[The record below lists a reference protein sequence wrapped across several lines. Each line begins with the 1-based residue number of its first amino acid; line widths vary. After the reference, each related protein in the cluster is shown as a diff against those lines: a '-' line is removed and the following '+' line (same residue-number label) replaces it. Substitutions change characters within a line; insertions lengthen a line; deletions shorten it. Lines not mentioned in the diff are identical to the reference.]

1 MISSSDWNLN
11 TATKNPTTSST
22 NSSGSASGT
31 SGTTSNSSGI
41 VSNPNASLDK
51 DAFLK
56 LLLIELQH
64 QDPTDPMDSDKM
76 LTQTSQLSALEM
88 QQNTNTTMQKM
99 VETMKK
105 LSDSFS
111 TSMNTSALGA
121 IGKMAT
127 VSDNK
132 IKLTGPDELV
142 TLKMYLPE
150 DSDDKGVT
158 LEIYDSNN
166 KLVFS
171 EKSDAKSIS
180 KGLFTME
187 WPGRNNDGVYAGDGQ
202 YTVKMVYNNKNGEK
216 ITANYGTYPIEGV
229 VFKNGVAYAK
239 MAGQEVPFDTI
250 QEITDYKLS
259 SSSSTGSSGQAGGS
273 SNENSSGSKVDGD
286 KGQSSSSST
295 GSTGSSGQAGGSS
308 NENSSGSKEAGD
320 KGQKA

>member
-1 MISSSDWNLN
+1 MATTNWNSNLN
-11 TATKNPTTSST
+11 WTNTANTTNNSTTKTD
-22 NSSGSASGT
+22 NSSNSNNNSGV
-31 SGTTSNSSGI
+31 
-41 VSNPNASLDK
+41 VSNPNATLDK

-99 VETMKK
+99 VETMQK
-105 LSDSFS
+105 LSNSFS
-111 TSMNTSALGA
+111 TSMSTSALGA

-132 IKLTGPDELV
+132 IKLTGADELIA
-142 TLKMYLPE
+142 LKMYLPE
-150 DSDDKGVT
+150 DSDENGVT

-180 KGLFTME
+180 QGLFTME
-187 WPGRNNDGVYAGDGQ
+187 WPGRNNDGVYAGDGE

-216 ITANYGTYPIEGV
+216 ITANYGTYPIEGI
-229 VFKNGVAYAK
+229 VFKDGQAIAK
-239 MAGQEVPFDTI
+239 MAGQEVPFDQI
-250 QEITDYKLS
+250 KEITDYKLG
-259 SSSSTGSSGQAGGS
+259 SSSTSVGDSSSGDSSDGDS
-273 SNENSSGSKVDGD
+273 SNSGSTEDGD
-286 KGQSSSSST
+286 K
-295 GSTGSSGQAGGSS
+295 
-308 NENSSGSKEAGD
+308 EE
-320 KGQKA
+320 KA

>member
-11 TATKNPTTSST
+11 TTATTSGAT
-22 NSSGSASGT
+22 SSGST
-31 SGTTSNSSGI
+31 SGTTRTDSSSSSEI
-41 VSNPNASLDK
+41 VSNPNATLDK

-99 VETMKK
+99 VETMQL
-105 LSDSFS
+105 LSNSFS
-111 TSMNTSALGA
+111 TSMSTSALGA

-132 IKLTGPDELV
+132 IKLTGADEIIA
-142 TLKMYLPE
+142 LKMYLPE
-150 DSDDKGVT
+150 DSDENGVT

-180 KGLFTME
+180 QGLFTME
-187 WPGRNNDGVYAGDGQ
+187 WPGRNNDGVYAGDGE

-229 VFKNGVAYAK
+229 VFKDGVAYAK
-239 MAGQEVPFDTI
+239 MAGQEVPFDAI
-250 QEITDYKLS
+250 QEITDYKLG
-259 SSSSTGSSGQAGGS
+259 SSSSTGGSGSSGDSSGGS
-273 SNENSSGSKVDGD
+273 SDGDSSGSGSTEDGD
-286 KGQSSSSST
+286 K
-295 GSTGSSGQAGGSS
+295 
-308 NENSSGSKEAGD
+308 EE
-320 KGQKA
+320 KA

>member
-11 TATKNPTTSST
+11 TTAT
-22 NSSGSASGT
+22 T
-31 SGTTSNSSGI
+31 SGTTSSGSTSGTTRTDSSSSSGI
-41 VSNPNASLDK
+41 VSNPNATLDK

-99 VETMKK
+99 VETMQK

-111 TSMNTSALGA
+111 TSMSTSALGA

-132 IKLTGPDELV
+132 IKLTGADELIA
-142 TLKMYLPE
+142 LKMYLPE
-150 DSDDKGVT
+150 DSDENGVT

-180 KGLFTME
+180 QGLFTME
-187 WPGRNNDGVYAGDGQ
+187 WPGRNNDGVYAGDGE

-229 VFKNGVAYAK
+229 VFKDGVAYAK
-239 MAGQEVPFDTI
+239 MAGQEVSFDAI
-250 QEITDYKLS
+250 QEITDYKLG
-259 SSSSTGSSGQAGGS
+259 SSSSTGGSGSSGDSSGGS
-273 SNENSSGSKVDGD
+273 SDGDSSGSGSTEDGD
-286 KGQSSSSST
+286 K
-295 GSTGSSGQAGGSS
+295 
-308 NENSSGSKEAGD
+308 EE
-320 KGQKA
+320 KA

>member
-11 TATKNPTTSST
+11 TTAT
-22 NSSGSASGT
+22 T
-31 SGTTSNSSGI
+31 SGTTSSGSTSGTTRTDSSSSSGI
-41 VSNPNASLDK
+41 VSNPNATLDK

-99 VETMKK
+99 VETMQK

-111 TSMNTSALGA
+111 TSMSTSALGA

-132 IKLTGPDELV
+132 IKLTGADELIA
-142 TLKMYLPE
+142 LKMYLPE
-150 DSDDKGVT
+150 DSDENGVA

-180 KGLFTME
+180 QGLFTME
-187 WPGRNNDGVYAGDGQ
+187 WPGRNNDGVYAGDGE

-229 VFKNGVAYAK
+229 VFKDGVAYAK
-239 MAGQEVPFDTI
+239 MAGQEVPFDAI
-250 QEITDYKLS
+250 QEITDYKLG
-259 SSSSTGSSGQAGGS
+259 SSSSTGGSGSSGDSSGGS
-273 SNENSSGSKVDGD
+273 SDGDSSGSGSTEDGD
-286 KGQSSSSST
+286 K
-295 GSTGSSGQAGGSS
+295 
-308 NENSSGSKEAGD
+308 EE
-320 KGQKA
+320 KA

>member
-11 TATKNPTTSST
+11 TAATTSGAT
-22 NSSGSASGT
+22 SSGST
-31 SGTTSNSSGI
+31 SGTTRTDSSSSSGI
-41 VSNPNASLDK
+41 VSNPNATLDK

-99 VETMKK
+99 VETMQK

-111 TSMNTSALGA
+111 TSMSTSALGA

-132 IKLTGPDELV
+132 IKLTGADELIA
-142 TLKMYLPE
+142 LKMYLPE
-150 DSDDKGVT
+150 DSDENGVT

-180 KGLFTME
+180 QGLFTME
-187 WPGRNNDGVYAGDGQ
+187 WPGRNNDGVYAGDGK

-216 ITANYGTYPIEGV
+216 ITANYGTYPIEGIKFV
-229 VFKNGVAYAK
+229 AGVAYAK
-239 MAGQEVPFDTI
+239 MGGQYVSFDDI
-250 QEITDYKLS
+250 GEISDYKLG
-259 SSSSTGSSGQAGGS
+259 SSSSTGGSGSSDGGS
-273 SNENSSGSKVDGD
+273 S
-286 KGQSSSSST
+286 
-295 GSTGSSGQAGGSS
+295 GSTEDG
-308 NENSSGSKEAGD
+308 NKEE
-320 KGQKA
+320 KA

>member
-11 TATKNPTTSST
+11 TTAT
-22 NSSGSASGT
+22 T
-31 SGTTSNSSGI
+31 SGTTSSGSTSGTTRTDSSSSSGI
-41 VSNPNASLDK
+41 VSNPNATLDK

-99 VETMKK
+99 VETMQK

-111 TSMNTSALGA
+111 TSMSTSALGA

-132 IKLTGPDELV
+132 IKLTGADELIA
-142 TLKMYLPE
+142 LKMYLPE
-150 DSDDKGVT
+150 DSDENGVT

-180 KGLFTME
+180 QGLFTME
-187 WPGRNNDGVYAGDGQ
+187 WPGRNNDGVYAGDGE
-202 YTVKMVYNNKNGEK
+202 YTVKMVYSNKNGEK

-229 VFKNGVAYAK
+229 VFKDGVAYAK
-239 MAGQEVPFDTI
+239 MAGQEVPFDAI
-250 QEITDYKLS
+250 QEITDYKLG
-259 SSSSTGSSGQAGGS
+259 SSSSTGGSGSSGDSSGGS
-273 SNENSSGSKVDGD
+273 SDGDSSGSGSTEDGD
-286 KGQSSSSST
+286 K
-295 GSTGSSGQAGGSS
+295 
-308 NENSSGSKEAGD
+308 EE
-320 KGQKA
+320 KA

>member
-1 MISSSDWNLN
+1 MATTNWNSNLN
-11 TATKNPTTSST
+11 WTNTANNSTTKTD
-22 NSSGSASGT
+22 NSSNSNNNSGV
-31 SGTTSNSSGI
+31 
-41 VSNPNASLDK
+41 VSNPNAALDK

-99 VETMKK
+99 VETMEK
-105 LSDSFS
+105 LSNSFS
-111 TSMNTSALGA
+111 TSMSTSALGA

-132 IKLTGPDELV
+132 IKLTGADEIIA
-142 TLKMYLPE
+142 LKMYLPE
-150 DSDDKGVT
+150 DSDENGVT

-180 KGLFTME
+180 QGLFTME
-187 WPGRNNDGVYAGDGQ
+187 WPGRNNDGVYAGDGE

-216 ITANYGTYPIEGV
+216 ITANYGTYPIEGII
-229 VFKNGVAYAK
+229 FKDGQAIAK
-239 MAGQEVPFDTI
+239 MAGQEVPFDQI
-250 QEITDYKLS
+250 KEITDYKLS
-259 SSSSTGSSGQAGGS
+259 SSTGESGSSGDSNSGS
-273 SNENSSGSKVDGD
+273 SDGDSSGSTEDGD
-286 KGQSSSSST
+286 K
-295 GSTGSSGQAGGSS
+295 
-308 NENSSGSKEAGD
+308 EEKV
-320 KGQKA
+320 

>member
-11 TATKNPTTSST
+11 TTAT
-22 NSSGSASGT
+22 T
-31 SGTTSNSSGI
+31 SGTTSSGSTSGTTRTDSSSSSGI
-41 VSNPNASLDK
+41 VSNPNATLDK

-99 VETMKK
+99 VETMQK

-111 TSMNTSALGA
+111 TSMSTSALGA

-132 IKLTGPDELV
+132 IKLTGADELIA
-142 TLKMYLPE
+142 LKMYLPE
-150 DSDDKGVT
+150 DSDENGVT

-180 KGLFTME
+180 QGLFTME
-187 WPGRNNDGVYAGDGQ
+187 WPGRNNDGVYAGDGE

-229 VFKNGVAYAK
+229 VFKDGVAYAK
-239 MAGQEVPFDTI
+239 MAGQEVPFDAI
-250 QEITDYKLS
+250 QEITDYKLG
-259 SSSSTGSSGQAGGS
+259 SSSSTGGSGSSGDSSGGS
-273 SNENSSGSKVDGD
+273 SDGDSSGSGSTEDGD
-286 KGQSSSSST
+286 KEEKT
-295 GSTGSSGQAGGSS
+295 
-308 NENSSGSKEAGD
+308 
-320 KGQKA
+320 

>member
-11 TATKNPTTSST
+11 TTTT
-22 NSSGSASGT
+22 T
-31 SGTTSNSSGI
+31 SGTTSSGSTSGTTRTDSSSSSGI
-41 VSNPNASLDK
+41 VSNPNATLDK

-99 VETMKK
+99 VETMQK

-111 TSMNTSALGA
+111 TSMSTSALGA

-132 IKLTGPDELV
+132 IKLTGADELIA
-142 TLKMYLPE
+142 LKMYLPE
-150 DSDDKGVT
+150 DSDENGVT
-158 LEIYDSNN
+158 LEIYDRNN

-180 KGLFTME
+180 QGLFTME
-187 WPGRNNDGVYAGDGQ
+187 WPGRNNDGVYAGDGE

-229 VFKNGVAYAK
+229 VFKNGVAHAK
-239 MAGQEVPFDTI
+239 MAGKEVPFDAI
-250 QEITDYKLS
+250 QEITDYKLG
-259 SSSSTGSSGQAGGS
+259 SSSSTGGSGSSGDSSGGS
-273 SNENSSGSKVDGD
+273 SDGGSSGSTEDGD
-286 KGQSSSSST
+286 K
-295 GSTGSSGQAGGSS
+295 
-308 NENSSGSKEAGD
+308 EE
-320 KGQKA
+320 KA

>member
-11 TATKNPTTSST
+11 TAATTSGAA
-22 NSSGSASGT
+22 SSGST
-31 SGTTSNSSGI
+31 SGTTRTDSSSSSGI
-41 VSNPNASLDK
+41 VSNPNATLDK

-99 VETMKK
+99 VETMQK

-111 TSMNTSALGA
+111 TSMSTSALGA

-132 IKLTGPDELV
+132 IKLTGADELIA
-142 TLKMYLPE
+142 LKMYLPE
-150 DSDDKGVT
+150 DSDENGVT

-180 KGLFTME
+180 QGLFTME
-187 WPGRNNDGVYAGDGQ
+187 WPGRNNDGVYAGDGE

-229 VFKNGVAYAK
+229 VFKDGVAYAK
-239 MAGQEVPFDTI
+239 MAGQEVPFDAI
-250 QEITDYKLS
+250 QEITDYKLG
-259 SSSSTGSSGQAGGS
+259 SSSSTGGSGSSGDSSGGS
-273 SNENSSGSKVDGD
+273 SDGDSSGSGSTEDGD
-286 KGQSSSSST
+286 K
-295 GSTGSSGQAGGSS
+295 
-308 NENSSGSKEAGD
+308 EE
-320 KGQKA
+320 KA

>member
-11 TATKNPTTSST
+11 TTAT
-22 NSSGSASGT
+22 T
-31 SGTTSNSSGI
+31 SGTTSSGSTSGTTRTDSSSSSGI
-41 VSNPNASLDK
+41 VSNPNATLDK

-99 VETMKK
+99 VETMQK

-111 TSMNTSALGA
+111 TSMSTSALGA

-132 IKLTGPDELV
+132 IKLTGADELIA
-142 TLKMYLPE
+142 LKMYLPE
-150 DSDDKGVT
+150 DSDENGVT

-180 KGLFTME
+180 QGLFTME
-187 WPGRNNDGVYAGDGQ
+187 WPGRNNDGVYAGDGE

-229 VFKNGVAYAK
+229 VFKDGVAYAK
-239 MAGQEVPFDTI
+239 MAGQEVPFDAI
-250 QEITDYKLS
+250 QEITDYKLG
-259 SSSSTGSSGQAGGS
+259 SSSSTGGSGLSGDSSGGS
-273 SNENSSGSKVDGD
+273 SDGDSSGSGSTEDGD
-286 KGQSSSSST
+286 K
-295 GSTGSSGQAGGSS
+295 
-308 NENSSGSKEAGD
+308 EE
-320 KGQKA
+320 KA

>member
-11 TATKNPTTSST
+11 TTAT
-22 NSSGSASGT
+22 T
-31 SGTTSNSSGI
+31 SGTTSSGSTSGTTRTDSSSSSGI
-41 VSNPNASLDK
+41 VSNPNSTLDK

-99 VETMKK
+99 VETMQK

-111 TSMNTSALGA
+111 TSMSTSALGA

-132 IKLTGPDELV
+132 IKLTGADELIA
-142 TLKMYLPE
+142 LKMYLPE
-150 DSDDKGVT
+150 DSDENGVT

-180 KGLFTME
+180 QGLFTME
-187 WPGRNNDGVYAGDGQ
+187 WPGRNNDGVYAGDGE

-229 VFKNGVAYAK
+229 VFKDGVAYAK
-239 MAGQEVPFDTI
+239 MAGQEVPFDAI
-250 QEITDYKLS
+250 QEITDYKLG
-259 SSSSTGSSGQAGGS
+259 SSSSTGGSGSSGDSSGGS
-273 SNENSSGSKVDGD
+273 SDGDSSGSGSTEDGD
-286 KGQSSSSST
+286 K
-295 GSTGSSGQAGGSS
+295 
-308 NENSSGSKEAGD
+308 EE
-320 KGQKA
+320 KA

>member
-11 TATKNPTTSST
+11 TTAT
-22 NSSGSASGT
+22 T
-31 SGTTSNSSGI
+31 SGTTSSGSTSGTTRTDSSSSSGI
-41 VSNPNASLDK
+41 VSNPNVTLDK

-99 VETMKK
+99 VETMQK

-111 TSMNTSALGA
+111 TSMSTSALGA

-132 IKLTGPDELV
+132 IKLTGADELIA
-142 TLKMYLPE
+142 LKMYLPE
-150 DSDDKGVT
+150 DSDENGVT

-180 KGLFTME
+180 QGLFTME
-187 WPGRNNDGVYAGDGQ
+187 WPGRNNDGVYAGDGE

-229 VFKNGVAYAK
+229 VFKDGVAYAK
-239 MAGQEVPFDTI
+239 MAGQEVPFDAI
-250 QEITDYKLS
+250 QEITDYKLG
-259 SSSSTGSSGQAGGS
+259 SSSSTGGSGSSGDSSGGS
-273 SNENSSGSKVDGD
+273 SDGDSSGSGSTEDGD
-286 KGQSSSSST
+286 K
-295 GSTGSSGQAGGSS
+295 
-308 NENSSGSKEAGD
+308 EE
-320 KGQKA
+320 KA

>member
-11 TATKNPTTSST
+11 TTAT
-22 NSSGSASGT
+22 T
-31 SGTTSNSSGI
+31 SGTTSSGSTSGTTRTDSSSSSGI
-41 VSNPNASLDK
+41 VSNPNATLDK

-99 VETMKK
+99 VETMQK

-111 TSMNTSALGA
+111 TSMSTSALGA

-132 IKLTGPDELV
+132 IKLTGADELIA
-142 TLKMYLPE
+142 LKMYLPE
-150 DSDDKGVT
+150 DSDENGVT

-171 EKSDAKSIS
+171 EKSDSKSIS
-180 KGLFTME
+180 QGLFTME
-187 WPGRNNDGVYAGDGQ
+187 WPGRNNDGVYAGDGE

-229 VFKNGVAYAK
+229 VFKDGVAYAK
-239 MAGQEVPFDTI
+239 MAGQEVPFDAI
-250 QEITDYKLS
+250 QEITDYKLG
-259 SSSSTGSSGQAGGS
+259 SSSSTGGSGSSGDSSGGS
-273 SNENSSGSKVDGD
+273 SDGDSSGS
-286 KGQSSSSST
+286 
-295 GSTGSSGQAGGSS
+295 GSTEDG
-308 NENSSGSKEAGD
+308 NKEE
-320 KGQKA
+320 KA

>member
-11 TATKNPTTSST
+11 TTAT
-22 NSSGSASGT
+22 T
-31 SGTTSNSSGI
+31 SGTTSSGSTSGTTRTDSSSSSGI
-41 VSNPNASLDK
+41 VSNPNATLDK

-76 LTQTSQLSALEM
+76 LTQTSQLSELEM

-99 VETMKK
+99 VETMQK

-111 TSMNTSALGA
+111 TSMSTSALGA

-132 IKLTGPDELV
+132 IKLTGADELIA
-142 TLKMYLPE
+142 LKMYLPE
-150 DSDDKGVT
+150 DSDENGVT

-180 KGLFTME
+180 QGLFTME
-187 WPGRNNDGVYAGDGQ
+187 WPGRNNDGVYAGDGE

-229 VFKNGVAYAK
+229 VFKDGVAYAK
-239 MAGQEVPFDTI
+239 MAGQEVPFDAI
-250 QEITDYKLS
+250 QEITDYKLG
-259 SSSSTGSSGQAGGS
+259 SSSSTGGIGSSGDSSGGS
-273 SNENSSGSKVDGD
+273 SDGDSSGSGSTEDGD
-286 KGQSSSSST
+286 K
-295 GSTGSSGQAGGSS
+295 
-308 NENSSGSKEAGD
+308 EE
-320 KGQKA
+320 KA

>member
-11 TATKNPTTSST
+11 TTTT
-22 NSSGSASGT
+22 T
-31 SGTTSNSSGI
+31 SGTTSSGSTSGTTRTDSSSSSGI
-41 VSNPNASLDK
+41 VSNPNATLDK

-99 VETMKK
+99 VETMQK

-111 TSMNTSALGA
+111 TSMSTSALGA

-132 IKLTGPDELV
+132 IKLTGANELIA
-142 TLKMYLPE
+142 LKMYLPE
-150 DSDDKGVT
+150 DSDENGVT

-180 KGLFTME
+180 QGLFTME
-187 WPGRNNDGVYAGDGQ
+187 WPGRNNDGVYAGDGE

-229 VFKNGVAYAK
+229 VFKDGVAYAK
-239 MAGQEVPFDTI
+239 MAGQEVPFDAI
-250 QEITDYKLS
+250 QEITDYKLG
-259 SSSSTGSSGQAGGS
+259 SSSSTGGSGSSGDSSGGS
-273 SNENSSGSKVDGD
+273 SDGDSSGSGSTEDGD
-286 KGQSSSSST
+286 K
-295 GSTGSSGQAGGSS
+295 
-308 NENSSGSKEAGD
+308 EE
-320 KGQKA
+320 KA

>member
-11 TATKNPTTSST
+11 TTTT
-22 NSSGSASGT
+22 T
-31 SGTTSNSSGI
+31 SGTTSSGSTSGTTRTDSSSSSGI
-41 VSNPNASLDK
+41 VSNPNATLDK

-99 VETMKK
+99 VETMQL
-105 LSDSFS
+105 LSNSFS
-111 TSMNTSALGA
+111 TSMSTSAIGA

-132 IKLTGPDELV
+132 IKLTGSDEIIA
-142 TLKMYLPE
+142 LKMYLPE
-150 DSDDKGVT
+150 DSDENGVT
-158 LEIYDSNN
+158 LEVYDSNN

-180 KGLFTME
+180 QGLFTME
-187 WPGRNNDGVYAGDGQ
+187 WPGRNNDGVYAGDGE

-229 VFKNGVAYAK
+229 VFKDGVAYAK
-239 MAGQEVPFDTI
+239 MAGQEVPFDAI
-250 QEITDYKLS
+250 QEITDYKLG
-259 SSSSTGSSGQAGGS
+259 SSSSTGGSGSSGDSSGGS
-273 SNENSSGSKVDGD
+273 SDGGSSGSTEDGD
-286 KGQSSSSST
+286 K
-295 GSTGSSGQAGGSS
+295 
-308 NENSSGSKEAGD
+308 EE
-320 KGQKA
+320 KA

>member
-11 TATKNPTTSST
+11 TAATTSGAT
-22 NSSGSASGT
+22 SSGST
-31 SGTTSNSSGI
+31 SGTTRTDSSSSSGI
-41 VSNPNASLDK
+41 VSNPNATLDK

-99 VETMKK
+99 VETMQK

-111 TSMNTSALGA
+111 TSMSTSALGA

-132 IKLTGPDELV
+132 IKLTGADELIA
-142 TLKMYLPE
+142 LKMYLPE
-150 DSDDKGVT
+150 DSDENGVT

-180 KGLFTME
+180 QGLFTME
-187 WPGRNNDGVYAGDGQ
+187 WPGRNNDGVYAGDGE

-229 VFKNGVAYAK
+229 VFKDGVAYAK
-239 MAGQEVPFDTI
+239 MAGQEVPFDAI
-250 QEITDYKLS
+250 QEITDYKFG
-259 SSSSTGSSGQAGGS
+259 SSSSTGGSGSSGDSSGGS
-273 SNENSSGSKVDGD
+273 SDGDSSGSGSTEDGD
-286 KGQSSSSST
+286 K
-295 GSTGSSGQAGGSS
+295 
-308 NENSSGSKEAGD
+308 EE
-320 KGQKA
+320 KA

>member
-11 TATKNPTTSST
+11 TTAT
-22 NSSGSASGT
+22 T
-31 SGTTSNSSGI
+31 SGTTSSGSTSGTTRTDSSSSSGI
-41 VSNPNASLDK
+41 VSNPNATLDK

-99 VETMKK
+99 VETMQK

-111 TSMNTSALGA
+111 TSMSTSVLGA

-132 IKLTGPDELV
+132 IKLTGADELIA
-142 TLKMYLPE
+142 LKMYLPE
-150 DSDDKGVT
+150 DSDENGVT

-180 KGLFTME
+180 QGLFTME
-187 WPGRNNDGVYAGDGQ
+187 WPGRNNDGVYAGDGE

-229 VFKNGVAYAK
+229 VFKDGVAYAK
-239 MAGQEVPFDTI
+239 MAGQEVPFDAI
-250 QEITDYKLS
+250 QEITDYKLG
-259 SSSSTGSSGQAGGS
+259 SSSSTGGSGSSGDSSGGS
-273 SNENSSGSKVDGD
+273 SDGDSSGSGSTEDGD
-286 KGQSSSSST
+286 K
-295 GSTGSSGQAGGSS
+295 
-308 NENSSGSKEAGD
+308 EE
-320 KGQKA
+320 KA